1 MAEIKRRWLHS
12 TDIHFGLN
20 IPFFSKMAYGE
31 LIKDYELIGSVFSPL
46 FLKLWENKYGCLP
59 QIIHGE
65 IGNPRIKTPLTDRV
79 KRKILG
85 ALMMDVPTTLRF
97 AKEWKIPHAL
107 FHTGAIKDNLNQ
119 LAMLSH
125 IYGDS
130 VGIMMENDIGPETGI
145 DVTIQLAE
153 KLEKLGYKKV
163 HVAIDIGHYMIE
175 KGLKS
180 ANQAVE
186 EIIEIGKRLKAEG
199 KQIHLHFPIAWGADW
214 GSIYPTDVSP
224 NNLREL
230 FKIFPTVTFENQM
243 QDQLGIFNREYF
255 QLYVQAT
262 RGSMQYIKDICVVE
276 YCAKI
281 ERCFGK

>member
-1 MAEIKRRWLHS
+1 MAKNEQWWAHS

-20 IPFFSKMAYGE
+20 IPFFSKLAYGE
-31 LIKDYELIGSVFSPL
+31 LIKDYELIGSIFSPL

-65 IGNPRIKTPLTDRV
+65 IGNPRVKVPLEDRIKRL
-79 KRKILG
+79 ILG
-85 ALMMDVPTTLRF
+85 ALMLDVPKTLRF
-97 AKEWKIPHAL
+97 AKDWKIPHAL

-130 VGIMMENDIGPETGI
+130 VGIMVENDIGRETGTG
-145 DVTIQLAE
+145 VAIQLAE

-175 KGLKS
+175 KGIKS
-180 ANQAVE
+180 ADQAVG
-186 EIIEIGKRLKAEG
+186 EIIDIGKKLKAEG
-199 KQIHLHFPIAWGADW
+199 RQIHLHFPIAWGADW
-214 GSIYPTDVSP
+214 GSIYPTDVSL

-230 FKIFPTVTFENQM
+230 LKVFPTVTFENQM
-243 QDQLGIFNREYF
+243 HDQFGIFKRDKFAAYA
-255 QLYVQAT
+255 LAT
-262 RGSMQYIKDICVVE
+262 RASMIYIKGIAGLE
-276 YCAKI
+276 
-281 ERCFGK
+281 